1 MDETERES
9 KPLFVEIPTDP
20 EKIAQKEAENALRQF
35 DKVVEIIDE
44 VVASSDPFVLRP
56 SVLLELN
63 RLATEG
69 TNNYSGVYRPH
80 PVEIIGSVY
89 VPPPQEEVPSLVE
102 EMCGHVNKHW
112 DDPPIRLSA
121 YLMWRVNW
129 IHPFSDGNGRT
140 ARAVSYAVLCIRLG
154 YRLPGITTIPEQIAA
169 NKQPYYQALEEADK
183 AFAEGR
189 IDVLSLENLLSQS
202 LATQLVQIHQE
213 ATGRKESG

>member
-1 MDETERES
+1 MDEIERES

-20 EKIAQKEAENALRQF
+20 EKIARQEAENALRQF

-44 VVASSDPFVLRP
+44 AVGSSDSFKLRP
-56 SVLLELN
+56 SILLELN
-63 RLATEG
+63 RLATERTTG
-69 TNNYSGVYRPH
+69 YSGVYRPH
-80 PVEIIGSVY
+80 PVEIRGSVH
-89 VPPPQEEVPSLVE
+89 VPPPQEEVPGLVE
-102 EMCGHVNKHW
+102 EMCDHVNKHR

-140 ARAVSYAVLCIRLG
+140 ARAVSYAILCIRLG

-169 NKQPYYQALEEADK
+169 NKQPYYQALEDADK

-189 IDVLSLENLLSQS
+189 IDVLSLENLLSQT
-202 LATQLVQIHQE
+202 LARQLVQIHQE
-213 ATGRKESG
+213 ATGKKESG